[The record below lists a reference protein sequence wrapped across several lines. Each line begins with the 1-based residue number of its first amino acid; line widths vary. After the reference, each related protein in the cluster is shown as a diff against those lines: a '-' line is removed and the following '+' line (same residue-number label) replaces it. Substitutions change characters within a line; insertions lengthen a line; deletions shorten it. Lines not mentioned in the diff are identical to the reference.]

1 MSENQLYG
9 CEIKEKPD
17 IEFYKIILR
26 EIGNFTRA
34 LSELERLLYHKDFID
49 ERILD
54 KEIEEWQNFRIKI
67 KERYL

>member
-1 MSENQLYG
+1 MG
-9 CEIKEKPD
+9 I
-17 IEFYKIILR
+17 
-26 EIGNFTRA
+26 FTRT

-49 ERILD
+49 ERLLK